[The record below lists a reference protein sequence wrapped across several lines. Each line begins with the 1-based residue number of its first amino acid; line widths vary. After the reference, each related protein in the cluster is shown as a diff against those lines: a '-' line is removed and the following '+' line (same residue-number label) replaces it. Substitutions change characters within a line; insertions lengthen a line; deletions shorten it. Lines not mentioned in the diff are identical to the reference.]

1 VKRSVRKIISGGQT
15 GADIAG
21 IDAALSL
28 GIDYG
33 GSIPRGRRTEDGTL
47 PEKYNKIIELETTSY
62 PVRTEKNV
70 VDSDATLIFTYNKMG
85 SGSALT
91 IKLAKKHKKP
101 FLHINIEK
109 TSNMEA
115 VKKLSQ
121 WLDKVKP
128 LVLNLAGSRE
138 SSSQGIYNRVYEIL
152 MEVLKNE

>member
-1 VKRSVRKIISGGQT
+1 MKHSVRKIISGGQT

-33 GSIPRGRRTEDGTL
+33 GSIPKGRSKEDGTL
-47 PEKYNKIIELETTSY
+47 SKKYNKFIELETTSY

-70 VDSDATLIFTYNKMG
+70 VDSDATLIFTYNKIG

-91 IKLAKKHKKP
+91 IKLAKKYKKP

-109 TSNMEA
+109 TSDMEA
-115 VKKLSQ
+115 VKKISQ
-121 WLDKVKP
+121 WLDKIRP
-128 LVLNLAGSRE
+128 FLNLAGSRE
-138 SSSQGIYNRVYEIL
+138 SSAQGIYNRVYEIL
-152 MEVLKNE
+152 KEVLKNQ

>member
-1 VKRSVRKIISGGQT
+1 MKHSVGKIISGGQT

-33 GSIPRGRRTEDGTL
+33 GSIPKGRRTEDGTL

-109 TSNMEA
+109 TSDMEA
-115 VKKLSQ
+115 VKKVFQ

-138 SSSQGIYNRVYEIL
+138 SSAQGIYNRVYEIL
-152 MEVLKNE
+152 KEVLKNE